1 MPALLGDARIKEKF
15 QDQEYL
21 DTVEHMFREKFI
33 ENLSVSHKAFRPVH
47 GGTYLDI
54 QFLEQFPG
62 NK

>member
-47 GGTYLDI
+47 VLSLSKFYPDFI
-54 QFLEQFPG
+54 QI
-62 NK
+62 

>member
-33 ENLSVSHKAFRPVH
+33 ENLSVS
-47 GGTYLDI
+47 Y
-54 QFLEQFPG
+54 G
-62 NK
+62 NIGCGVFKRGMQN